1 MANMAKPE
9 IWSIDKLKPYDRNSR
24 NHPKFQIDIIKNS
37 IKEFGF
43 INPIIVKEDGEI
55 IAGHGRLEA
64 LTQLGIDQVPVLI
77 VDYLTTEQVN
87 AYRIADN
94 QIAQLGSWDQD
105 LLKIEIT
112 ALSDAN
118 YDLELLGFQPQ
129 DLEDLIGALDEFG
142 NEDENLEESEEDDSE
157 EVGAGD
163 GEPQGEAISQAG
175 EVYWLGP
182 HRLYCGSSLEPESWS
197 RLMGAEKAD
206 LCFTDPPYGIG
217 YNGGGGWLGGKPE
230 GLNRQTRDDIQNDEL
245 TGPELYNFLLKAL
258 GHAKDN
264 MKDGAGIYVCCA
276 DSLIGLP
283 FREVMRDLEL
293 WRERGGDLVWVKNR
307 AQFGRT
313 DYQYQHEQILY
324 GWKQG
329 APHFFTGD
337 RTKTTTLFFKR
348 PAKSGAH
355 PTMKPVD
362 LVRELVMNASRRNA
376 VVIDA
381 FGGSGTTMI
390 ACATVGR
397 EARLIE
403 LSPHYCDVIRRRW
416 AKFAIAHGLEVG
428 DGIDDGKSTGTENF
442 DNFKPVSDAE
452 ARSEGTNEE
461 TEEIIRSKY

>member
-182 HRLYCGSSLEPESWS
+182 HRLYCGSSLSS
-197 RLMGAEKAD
+197 QRA
-206 LCFTDPPYGIG
+206 
-217 YNGGGGWLGGKPE
+217 
-230 GLNRQTRDDIQNDEL
+230 GL
-245 TGPELYNFLLKAL
+245 
-258 GHAKDN
+258 
-264 MKDGAGIYVCCA
+264 V
-276 DSLIGLP
+276 
-283 FREVMRDLEL
+283 
-293 WRERGGDLVWVKNR
+293 
-307 AQFGRT
+307 
-313 DYQYQHEQILY
+313 
-324 GWKQG
+324 
-329 APHFFTGD
+329 
-337 RTKTTTLFFKR
+337 
-348 PAKSGAH
+348 
-355 PTMKPVD
+355 
-362 LVRELVMNASRRNA
+362 
-376 VVIDA
+376 
-381 FGGSGTTMI
+381 
-390 ACATVGR
+390 
-397 EARLIE
+397 
-403 LSPHYCDVIRRRW
+403 
-416 AKFAIAHGLEVG
+416 
-428 DGIDDGKSTGTENF
+428 
-442 DNFKPVSDAE
+442 
-452 ARSEGTNEE
+452 
-461 TEEIIRSKY
+461 